1 MSDKYE
7 SRARLFRVL
16 GHPARLQILD
26 ILAVK
31 PCCVCTITEQIGCRQ
46 PYASQQLAVLREAG
60 LIIAEREGLNVRY
73 RLASPDVQHLIQRET
88 NLMTNKTSPRVR
100 ENDT

>member
-1 MSDKYE
+1 MSNCYE

-31 PCCVCTITEQIGCRQ
+31 PCCVCNITEQIGCRQ
-46 PYASQQLAVLREAG
+46 PYVSQQLAVLREAG
-60 LIIAEREGLNVRY
+60 LIVAEREGLNVRY
-73 RLASPDVQHLIQRET
+73 RLASPDVQRLIQREA
-88 NLMTNKTSPRVR
+88 NLMGNSAPSCIR
-100 ENDT
+100 ENGA

>member
-1 MSDKYE
+1 MSDGYE

-31 PCCVCTITEQIGCRQ
+31 PCCVCAITEQMGCRQ
-46 PYASQQLAVLREAG
+46 PYVSQQLAILREAG
-60 LIIAEREGLNVRY
+60 LVIAEREGLKVRY
-73 RLASPDVQHLIQRET
+73 RLASPELQR
-88 NLMTNKTSPRVR
+88 LLQNKSDLEEVNKVDPRL
-100 ENDT
+100 

>member
-26 ILAVK
+26 ILAVQ
-31 PCCVCTITEQIGCRQ
+31 PSCVCAITEQMGCRQ

-60 LIIAEREGLNVRY
+60 LIVAEREGLNVRY
-73 RLASPDVQHLIQRET
+73 RLASPDVQRLIQREADG
-88 NLMTNKTSPRVR
+88 MTHVGPLSAR
-100 ENDT
+100 ENSV